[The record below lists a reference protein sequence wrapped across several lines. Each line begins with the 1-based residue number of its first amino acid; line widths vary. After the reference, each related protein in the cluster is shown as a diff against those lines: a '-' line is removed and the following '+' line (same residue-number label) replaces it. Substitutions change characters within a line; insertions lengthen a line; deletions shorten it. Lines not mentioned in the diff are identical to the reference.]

1 MILTGRIIAKSFCAN
16 VIISTIVIFIVAIG
30 FLLLGFINY
39 LIPFII
45 IGLILL
51 LFLFYSL
58 NNIRYLYY
66 TYELSNYGITIKN
79 SHKSEVKK
87 VSWDCI
93 LKIQEC
99 IYRINT
105 GGRSYINVKYILISV
120 YQNISEPTNVFR
132 AIRNKNVICIPKTSE
147 ILDFFSIYLNTDI
160 MKSINSDCNF
170 ESHLW

>member
-1 MILTGRIIAKSFCAN
+1 MILTGRIIAKSFCTN
-16 VIISTIVIFIVAIG
+16 VIISTIVIFVVAVG
-30 FLLLGFINY
+30 FLLLGLINY

-45 IGLILL
+45 IGFILL

-66 TYELSNYGITIKN
+66 TYELINYGITIKN
-79 SHKSEVKK
+79 IHKSEVKK

-93 LKIQEC
+93 LEIQEC

-105 GGRSYINVKYILISV
+105 GGRSYINVKYILVSV
-120 YQNISEPTNVFR
+120 YQNISEPTNVFK
-132 AIRNKNVICIPKTSE
+132 AIRNKNVICIPKTPE
-147 ILDFFSIYLNTDI
+147 ILEFFSIYLNADKI
-160 MKSINSDCNF
+160 RSINSDCNF